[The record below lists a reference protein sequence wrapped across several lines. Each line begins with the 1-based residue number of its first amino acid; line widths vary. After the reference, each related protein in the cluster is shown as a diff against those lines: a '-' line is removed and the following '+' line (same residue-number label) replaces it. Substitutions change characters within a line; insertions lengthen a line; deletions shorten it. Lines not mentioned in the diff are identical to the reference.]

1 MGRLENFWTHGGFG
15 RAHMEACPMKK
26 RLWHCEGLNF
36 LRHRVGEYFW
46 SFSAFEA
53 RERFAQQFGGV
64 PSRVEVVR

>member
-1 MGRLENFWTHGGFG
+1 
-15 RAHMEACPMKK
+15 MKK

-46 SFSAFEA
+46 AFSAFEA

-64 PSRVEVVR
+64 PCRVEVVR

>member
-1 MGRLENFWTHGGFG
+1 MKGINHGAHGGHG
-15 RAHMEACPMKK
+15 VKK

-46 SFSAFEA
+46 AFTAFEA
-53 RERFAQQFGGV
+53 GERFAKQFGGV